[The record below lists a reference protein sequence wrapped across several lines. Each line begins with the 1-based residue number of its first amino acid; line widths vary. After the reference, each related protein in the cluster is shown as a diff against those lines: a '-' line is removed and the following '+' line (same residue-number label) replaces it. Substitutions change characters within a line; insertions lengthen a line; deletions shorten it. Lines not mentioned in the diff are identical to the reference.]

1 MRIIRSFV
9 GISIFGAFG
18 LLMLGYGI
26 WEGAWIGIVTGLA
39 LVGVDALMYWLAQ
52 PVKRR

>member
-26 WEGAWIGIVTGLA
+26 WEGAWIGIVAGLA